1 MTQTTDRTTA
11 GAQGGTADDK
21 DQSGMKEGL
30 GSPGDRGRTT
40 IADSVAEKIV
50 GVVTRDV
57 PGIHSLGSGMAR
69 TMGGMRDRVQ
79 GGRSS
84 VTRGVQVEV
93 GEKQAAVDLDV
104 VVDYGAPIPDVVADV
119 RTSVI
124 SAMDRMTGLEV
135 VEVNVTVDD
144 VDLPGDDDDDAKNDD
159 RVA

>member
-1 MTQTTDRTTA
+1 MTQTTDRAAVGSRGKAEDEKARSTA
-11 GAQGGTADDK
+11 
-21 DQSGMKEGL
+21 KEGL
-30 GSPGDRGRTT
+30 DAPENRGKTT
-40 IADSVAEKIV
+40 IADNVAEKIV

-69 TMGGMRDRVQ
+69 TMGGMRDRVP
-79 GGRSS
+79 GGRPS

-135 VEVNVTVDD
+135 VEVNVVADD
-144 VDLPGDDDDDAKNDD
+144 VDLPGDDDEGGKDDD
-159 RVA
+159 RVT

>member
-1 MTQTTDRTTA
+1 MADRTTA
-11 GAQGGTADDK
+11 GSQGKAGGDK
-21 DQSGMKEGL
+21 SQGSGGESL
-30 GSPGDRGRTT
+30 GDPGVRGRTT

-57 PGIHSLGSGMAR
+57 PGVHSLGSGMAR
-69 TMGGMRDRVQ
+69 TMGGMRDRVA
-79 GGRSS
+79 GGRPS

-144 VDLPGDDDDDAKNDD
+144 VDLPGDDENDDDKSDD
-159 RVA
+159 RVS

>member
-1 MTQTTDRTTA
+1 MTDRTAA
-11 GAQGGTADDK
+11 GTQGKTGGEKAG
-21 DQSGMKEGL
+21 SSMKEGL
-30 GSPGDRGRTT
+30 GAPEVRGRTT

-57 PGIHSLGSGMAR
+57 PGIHGLGTGMAR
-69 TMGGMRDRVQ
+69 TMGGMRDRVS
-79 GGRSS
+79 GGRPS

-119 RTSVI
+119 RASVI
-124 SAMDRMTGLEV
+124 AAMDRMTGLEV
-135 VEVNVTVDD
+135 VEVNVVVDD
-144 VDLPGDDDDDAKNDD
+144 VDLPGDDDEDAKNDD